1 MRVTGYPTRSAFFTR
16 REKLHVNWFDQR
28 SLFHKL
34 SSMPF
39 STEGDSV
46 SYTFYIFYE
55 RKTSCQLIWSEI
67 PFPRTFLNVIF
78 HRGWKGVLHILHFPQ
93 GEKIFTSID
102 LIKDPSSTN
111 FPPRNFPPRVSYTFC
126 IFHIERKYEQ
136 LYHCSFSIPSKSLKK
151 KQKTKKEVNTLSFTI
166 FFFFLLLKFLLL
178 LNPLVD
184 EILFIYLFIILLCVG
199 TF

>member
-1 MRVTGYPTRSAFFTR
+1 MTRCPTRSTFFTR

-39 STEGDSV
+39 STEGDRV
-46 SYTFYIFYE
+46 SYTFCIFHKE

-67 PFPRTFLNVIF
+67 LLPRTFLNVIF
-78 HRGWKGVLHILHFPQ
+78 HRGWQGVLHILHFPQ

-111 FPPRNFPPRVSYTFC
+111 FPPCNFPPRVSYTFY

-136 LYHCSFSIPSKSLKK
+136 LYHCSFSIPSKSFK
-151 KQKTKKEVNTLSFTI
+151 KQKKRWILSLSQ
-166 FFFFLLLKFLLL
+166 FFFSFFCWIFYCFLTLELMKFY
-178 LNPLVD
+178 
-184 EILFIYLFIILLCVG
+184 LFIYL
-199 TF
+199 